1 MHFAIPMVVYVVSIV
16 ILFCVGVGSFV
27 WSMLLLAGRVEPKPK
42 SLVGYLDGTY
52 TPQAEPE
59 PEDERE
65 RRTR

>member
-1 MHFAIPMVVYVVSIV
+1 MLVGTILILVVYWAVVVYTVRSLV
-16 ILFCVGVGSFV
+16 V
-27 WSMLLLAGRVEPKPK
+27 ATRQTPKPK